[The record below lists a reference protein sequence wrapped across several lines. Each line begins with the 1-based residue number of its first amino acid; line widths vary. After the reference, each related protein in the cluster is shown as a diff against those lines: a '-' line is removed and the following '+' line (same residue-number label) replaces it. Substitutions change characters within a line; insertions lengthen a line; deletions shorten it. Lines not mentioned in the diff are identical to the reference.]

1 MNIIKWFRLRKRNHH
16 FPLHLEQPPTPFF
29 IVGSGRCGTTL
40 LRRELSNV
48 ASVHIPP
55 ETFALPDA
63 IAAFK
68 NSSATDWDELVEQ
81 VLAKFDYHL
90 EFDYF
95 ELPSLRPLA
104 YQLKQ
109 LPVKQQCLEKIITGI
124 YHYHADFHGQTY
136 EVWGDKTPM
145 HVWHMNAIRDVYPN
159 VKFIHLIRDGVD
171 VVNSYLK
178 SRDGYSIEQAAQRWN
193 GSVQA
198 FENFAKRH
206 PDNCH
211 VVRYEALVAKPDEVI
226 KQLCEFLAINYDLSK
241 IDQREN
247 VTKMG
252 DVTMLKHHENVF
264 NSINTSSVGKG
275 RKLLELEDREIL
287 HKLIGTELKKYG
299 YQSVL

>member
-1 MNIIKWFRLRKRNHH
+1 MNIIKWILPGSAKHH
-16 FPLHLEQPPTPFF
+16 FPLHSAQTPAPFY

-68 NSSATDWDELVEQ
+68 NSTATAWDERVEQ
-81 VLAKFDYHL
+81 VLAKFDYHP

-109 LPVKQQCLEKIITGI
+109 LPIEQHCLEKIITGI
-124 YHYHADFHGQTY
+124 YQYHADFHGQTY
-136 EVWGDKTPM
+136 EIWGDKTPM
-145 HVWHMNAIRDVYPN
+145 HVWHMEAIREVYPN

-178 SRDGYSIEQAAQRWN
+178 SRDGYSIEQAANRWI
-193 GSVQA
+193 GAVQA
-198 FENFAKRH
+198 YEYFAKHH

-211 VVRYEALVAKPDEVI
+211 VVRYEQLVTNPQEVI
-226 KQLCEFLAINYDLSK
+226 KKLCEFLAINYDLSK
-241 IDQREN
+241 INQRDN
-247 VTKMG
+247 VNKMG
-252 DVTMLKHHENVF
+252 DVTVLKHHENVF
-264 NSINTSSVGKG
+264 NSINTGSVGKG
-275 RKLLELEDREIL
+275 RKLLEQEERAIL